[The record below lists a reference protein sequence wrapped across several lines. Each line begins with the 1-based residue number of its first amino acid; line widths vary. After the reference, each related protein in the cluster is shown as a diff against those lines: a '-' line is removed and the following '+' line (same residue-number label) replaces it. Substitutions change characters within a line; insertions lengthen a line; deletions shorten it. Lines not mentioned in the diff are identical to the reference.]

1 MTGDIDRGLR
11 TANEESG
18 AEFWDAL
25 YASREPDSSR
35 DPNPQLAAEAGD
47 LAPGFALDV
56 GCADG
61 CDAGWLAERGW
72 RVTAVDVSNV
82 ALDRARAATPKLAER
97 IEWLQADLRE
107 WTPAASTYD
116 LVSAHFVHF
125 LPDER
130 AVVFRRL
137 AAAVRPRGT
146 LLIVGHHPS
155 DLGNNRQTLAGPRR
169 LCNGRRDRGAA
180 RARPVGRSRRRSA
193 PTQRDRSAR
202 QSRHRTRRDH
212 EGAPPIAAAHSFGL
226 RRRLDSGVDRH

>member
-1 MTGDIDRGLR
+1 MN
-11 TANEESG
+11 ANDESG

-25 YASREPDSSR
+25 YTSREPDPSR

-82 ALDRARAATPKLAER
+82 ALDRARAATQNFAER

-107 WTPAASTYD
+107 WTPAVSTYD

-125 LPDER
+125 LPQER

-137 AAAVRPRGT
+137 AAAVRPHGT

-155 DLGNNRQTLAGPRR
+155 DLQTTVKRWPVPDAYATAETVAALLAPDDWDV
-169 LCNGRRDRGAA
+169 LVTE
-180 RARPVGRSRRRSA
+180 ARPRNVNDPQGNLVIVHDAIMKARRR
-193 PTQRDRSAR
+193 
-202 QSRHRTRRDH
+202 
-212 EGAPPIAAAHSFGL
+212 
-226 RRRLDSGVDRH
+226 